1 MERSGRARPAEELA
15 WLAGVGLV
23 VIAVLLAPTVRHGY
37 RFALGPDVPVYLWW
51 TRVGASEGLSV
62 AGLRPGSPALIAVLA
77 GALHVPL
84 AAVTAGL
91 EAALGCATAVATAM
105 LVRAAAAMGGERRG
119 ARAAWVLGGALTGLF
134 TVHLA
139 GGYLA
144 NLAFAAPFVGATVC
158 LALRTPRSA
167 AAGALLLGGGGLAH
181 PQFFLVGAIVLVA
194 VALWSLLRREGRSGD
209 AVNVAL
215 ATLGGGAV
223 VGAGLLSMAIGPTL
237 LAVDTSRD
245 GFLRRAGMSETVRQA
260 YLDRFRFR
268 WARYVQWLALPL
280 AVLGSMRTS
289 GFARRVLVAWTA
301 LVVIGAPV
309 GLLTGWYPADRLIT
323 FGFSVPALAGVG
335 VAAIWLW
342 LERRAWLAT
351 VVAAALFAFMAAGA
365 LIVWNR
371 QLPYISRAEVDQVT
385 MAARIA
391 QAAAPD
397 APMVFIVDDKD
408 ATASFLATRA
418 ANVIRAAVPPGR
430 AADVYVYVG
439 IASSLFAR
447 EPTVRAREEY
457 DALSRLYLSDMP
469 EGPATVFLLS
479 SFDQGNVS
487 TDDPHLYAWG
497 GGVSSSVAPGDV
509 GTHLAPAHDPLRPS
523 SAVQIVLTTFAIL
536 GLCGAI
542 GFGWARWSGLDM
554 VAAAAIAPAFGVA
567 ALALCGVALERLGLT
582 LSGSGG
588 PAVVTL
594 LAAGFGYALLVVQRP
609 AVAPPAPSVEEQP
622 GE

>member
-1 MERSGRARPAEELA
+1 MEGSGPARPAKELA

-23 VIAVLLAPTVRHGY
+23 VIAVLLAPTFRHGY

-51 TRVGASEGLSV
+51 TRVGASQGLSV
-62 AGLRPGSPALIAVLA
+62 VGQRPGSPALIAVLA
-77 GALHVPL
+77 GVLHVPIS
-84 AAVTAGL
+84 AVTAGL

-119 ARAAWVLGGALTGLF
+119 ARAAWVLGGVLTGLF

-158 LALRTPRSA
+158 LALRTRRSA
-167 AAGALLLGGGGLAH
+167 VAGALLLGGGGLAH
-181 PQFFLVGAIVLVA
+181 PQFFLVGAIVLAA

-223 VGAGLLSMAIGPTL
+223 VGAGLLSMAMGPTL

-245 GFLRRAGMSETVRQA
+245 SFLRRAGMSATLKEA

-268 WARYVQWLALPL
+268 WARYVLWLALPL

-335 VAAIWLW
+335 VVAVWLW

-351 VVAAALFAFMAAGA
+351 VVAAALFGLMAAGA
-365 LIVWNR
+365 LIAWNR
-371 QLPYISRAEVDQVT
+371 QLPYISRTEVDQVT

-391 QAAAPD
+391 QAAAPR
-397 APMVFIVDDKD
+397 APMVFIVDDHD
-408 ATASFLATRA
+408 GTASFLATRA
-418 ANVIRAAVPPGR
+418 ANVIRAAVPPDR

-439 IASSLFAR
+439 IASNLFAN
-447 EPTVRAREEY
+447 EPTIRGREEY
-457 DALSRLYLSDMP
+457 DALSRLYLSDIP

-479 SFDQGNVS
+479 SFDSGTVA
-487 TDDPHLYAWG
+487 DDPHLFAWG
-497 GGVSSSVAPGDV
+497 GGVSSSVAPGDL
-509 GTHLAPAHDPLRPS
+509 GTQLAPARDPLRPS

-536 GLCGAI
+536 GLCGAV
-542 GFGWARWSGLDM
+542 GFGWARWTGLDV
-554 VAAAAIAPAFGVA
+554 VAAAAISPAFGVA
-567 ALALCGVALERLGLT
+567 TLALYGVALERLGLP

-588 PAVVTL
+588 AAVVTL
-594 LAAGFGYALLVVQRP
+594 LAAAAGYGLLVVQRP
-609 AVAPPAPSVEEQP
+609 AVAPSAPSVDQEPSE
-622 GE
+622 

>member
-1 MERSGRARPAEELA
+1 MEGSGPARPAKELA
-15 WLAGVGLV
+15 WLAGVGLA

-51 TRVGASEGLSV
+51 TRVGASQGLSV
-62 AGLRPGSPALIAVLA
+62 VGQRPGSPALIAVLT
-77 GALHVPL
+77 GALHLPL
-84 AAVTAGL
+84 SAVTAGL

-119 ARAAWVLGGALTGLF
+119 ARAAWIVAGALTGLF

-158 LALRTPRSA
+158 LALGTRRSA
-167 AAGALLLGGGGLAH
+167 VAGALLLGGGGLAH

-223 VGAGLLSMAIGPTL
+223 VGAGMLSMAIGPPL

-245 GFLRRAGMSETVRQA
+245 GFLRRAGMSQTVQQA

-335 VAAIWLW
+335 VVAVWLW

-351 VVAAALFAFMAAGA
+351 VVAGAVFGLMAAGA
-365 LIVWNR
+365 VIAWNR
-371 QLPYISRAEVDQVT
+371 QLPYISVAEVGQVT

-391 QAAAPD
+391 EAAAPH
-397 APMVFIVDDKD
+397 APMVFIVDDHD
-408 ATASFLATRA
+408 ETASFLATRG
-418 ANVIRAAVPPGR
+418 ANVIRAAVPPDR

-439 IASSLFAR
+439 TSSNLFEDKA
-447 EPTVRAREEY
+447 TVRGQPEY
-457 DALSRLYLSDMP
+457 DELSRLYLSDIP
-469 EGPATVFLLS
+469 EGPKTVFMLS
-479 SFDQGNVS
+479 SFNHGSVVA
-487 TDDPHLYAWG
+487 DPRLYSWG
-497 GGVSSSVAPGDV
+497 DGVSSSVAPGQV
-509 GTHLAPAHDPLRPS
+509 GTQLAPAREPLRPS
-523 SAVQIVLTTFAIL
+523 SAMQIVLATFAIL
-536 GLCGAI
+536 GLCGAV
-542 GFGWARWSGLDM
+542 GFGWARWSGLDA

-567 ALALCGVALERLGLT
+567 ALALFGVALERLGLP

-588 PAVVTL
+588 PTVVAL
-594 LAAGFGYALLVVQRP
+594 LAGAAGYVLLIVQR
-609 AVAPPAPSVEEQP
+609 AAGSPPTPSLEQEP
-622 GE
+622 RE

>member
-1 MERSGRARPAEELA
+1 V
-15 WLAGVGLV
+15 WLAGVGLAV
-23 VIAVLLAPTVRHGY
+23 VAVLLAPTVRHGY

-51 TRVGASEGLSV
+51 TRVGASQGLSMV
-62 AGLRPGSPALIAVLA
+62 GQRPGSPALIAVLA

-84 AAVTAGL
+84 SAVTAGL
-91 EAALGCATAVATAM
+91 EAALGGATAVATAM
-105 LVRAAAAMGGERRG
+105 LVRAAGAMGGERRG
-119 ARAAWVLGGALTGLF
+119 ARAAWILAGVLTGLF

-158 LALRTPRSA
+158 LALRTRRSA
-167 AAGALLLGGGGLAH
+167 LAGALLLGGGGLAH

-215 ATLGGGAV
+215 ATLGGGGV
-223 VGAGLLSMAIGPTL
+223 VGAGLLSMAIGPPL

-245 GFLRRAGMSETVRQA
+245 GFLRRAGMSETVQQA

-309 GLLTGWYPADRLIT
+309 GLLTGLYPADRLIT

-335 VAAIWLW
+335 VVAVWLW

-351 VVAAALFAFMAAGA
+351 VVAGALFALMAAGA
-365 LIVWNR
+365 LIAWNR

-385 MAARIA
+385 MAAQIA

-397 APMVFIVDDKD
+397 APMVFIVDDRD
-408 ATASFLATRA
+408 GTASFLATRG
-418 ANVIRAAVPPGR
+418 ANVIRAAVPPDR
-430 AADVYVYVG
+430 AGDVYVYVG
-439 IASSLFAR
+439 SASNLFAH
-447 EPTVRAREEY
+447 EPTILGRDEY
-457 DALSRLYLSDMP
+457 DALSRLYLSDIP
-469 EGPATVFLLS
+469 DGPTTVFLLS
-479 SFDQGNVS
+479 SFDLGNVVA
-487 TDDPHLYAWG
+487 DDPHLFAWG

-509 GTHLAPAHDPLRPS
+509 GTQLGPAREPLRAS
-523 SAVQIVLTTFAIL
+523 SAAQIVLTTFAIL
-536 GLCGAI
+536 GLCGAV
-542 GFGWARWSGLDM
+542 GFGWARWTGLDV
-554 VAAAAIAPAFGVA
+554 VAAVAIAPAFGVA
-567 ALALCGVALERLGLT
+567 ALALFGVALERLGLP

-588 PAVVTL
+588 PTVMTV
-594 LAAGFGYALLVVQRP
+594 LAAASGYALLVVQRP
-609 AVAPPAPSVEEQP
+609 AVAPPAPSVEQEP
-622 GE
+622 RE

>member
-1 MERSGRARPAEELA
+1 MEGSGPARSAKELA
-15 WLAGVGLV
+15 WLAGVGLAIV
-23 VIAVLLAPTVRHGY
+23 AVLLAPIVRHGY

-51 TRVGASEGLSV
+51 TRVGASQGLSV
-62 AGLRPGSPALIAVLA
+62 VGQRPGSPALIAALA
-77 GALHVPL
+77 GVMHLPIS
-84 AAVTAGL
+84 AVTAAL
-91 EAALGCATAVATAM
+91 EAALGCAVAVATAM

-119 ARAAWVLGGALTGLF
+119 ARAAWILAGILTGLF

-158 LALRTPRSA
+158 LALATRRSA
-167 AAGALLLGGGGLAH
+167 SAGALLLGGGGLAH

-194 VALWSLLRREGRSGD
+194 VALWSLLRGERRSGD

-215 ATLGGGAV
+215 ATVGGGAV
-223 VGAGLLSMAIGPTL
+223 VGAGLLSMAIGAPPL
-237 LAVDTSRD
+237 VVDTSRD
-245 GFLRRAGMSETVRQA
+245 GFLRRAGMSDTVSQA

-309 GLLTGWYPADRLIT
+309 GLLSGWYPADRLIT

-335 VAAIWLW
+335 LVAVWLW
-342 LERRAWLAT
+342 LDRRAWLAT
-351 VVAAALFAFMAAGA
+351 VVAAALFSLMAAGA
-365 LIVWNR
+365 LIAWNR
-371 QLPYISRAEVDQVT
+371 QLPYITRAEVDQVT
-385 MAARIA
+385 EAARIA

-397 APMVFIVDDKD
+397 SPMVFIVDDHD
-408 ATASFLATRA
+408 GTASFLATRA
-418 ANVIRAAVPPGR
+418 ANVIRAAVPPDR

-439 IASSLFAR
+439 IASNLFAH
-447 EPTVRAREEY
+447 EPTLRGPDEY
-457 DALSRLYLSDMP
+457 DALSRLYLSDIP
-469 EGPATVFLLS
+469 EGPTTVFLLS
-479 SFDQGNVS
+479 SFDQGSVVA
-487 TDDPHLYAWG
+487 DDPHLYPWG
-497 GGVSSSVAPGDV
+497 GGVSSSVPPRDI
-509 GTHLAPAHDPLRPS
+509 GTELAPPREPLRAS

-542 GFGWARWSGLDM
+542 GFGWARWAGLDL
-554 VAAAAIAPAFGVA
+554 VAATAIAPAFGVA
-567 ALALCGVALERLGLT
+567 ALTLSGVALERLGLP

-588 PAVVTL
+588 PSVVTL
-594 LAAGFGYALLVVQRP
+594 LGAAPGYALLVAQRP
-609 AVAPPAPSVEEQP
+609 AVAPPVPSVEQEP
-622 GE
+622 HE

>member
-1 MERSGRARPAEELA
+1 MDGSGPARPTKELA
-15 WLAGVGLV
+15 WLAGVGLAV
-23 VIAVLLAPTVRHGY
+23 VAVLLAPTIRYGY

-51 TRVGASEGLSV
+51 TRVGASQGLSV
-62 AGLRPGSPALIAVLA
+62 VGQRPGSPALIAVLA
-77 GALHVPL
+77 GALHVPIS
-84 AAVTAGL
+84 AVTAGL

-105 LVRAAAAMGGERRG
+105 LVRAAGAMGGERRG
-119 ARAAWVLGGALTGLF
+119 ARAAWILAGVLTGLF

-158 LALRTPRSA
+158 LGLRTRRSTVA
-167 AAGALLLGGGGLAH
+167 AALLLGGGGLAH
-181 PQFFLVGAIVLVA
+181 PQFFVVGAIVLVA
-194 VALWSLLRREGRSGD
+194 VAVWSLLRREGSSGD

-215 ATLGGGAV
+215 ATLGGGAI
-223 VGAGLLSMAIGPTL
+223 VGAGVLSMAIGPPM

-245 GFLRRAGMSETVRQA
+245 GFLRRAGMTQTVQEA
-260 YLDRFRFR
+260 YVERFDYR
-268 WARYVQWLALPL
+268 WARYVQWLAMPL

-301 LVVIGAPV
+301 LVVIGAPI

-335 VAAIWLW
+335 VVAVWVW

-351 VVAAALFAFMAAGA
+351 VVAAVLFALMAAGA
-365 LIVWNR
+365 LIAWNR
-371 QLPYISRAEVDQVT
+371 QLPYISSTEVDQVT

-397 APMVFIVDDKD
+397 APMVFIVDQRDGN
-408 ATASFLATRA
+408 ASFLATRG
-418 ANVIRAAVPPGR
+418 ANVIRAVVPPDR

-439 IASSLFAR
+439 TASNLFAHV
-447 EPTVRAREEY
+447 PTILGRTEY
-457 DALSRLYLSDMP
+457 DALSRLYLSDIP
-469 EGPATVFLLS
+469 EGPTTVFLLS
-479 SFDQGNVS
+479 AFDQGNVA
-487 TDDPHLYAWG
+487 TDDPHLYPWG
-497 GGVSSSVAPGDV
+497 DGVSSSVAPGDV
-509 GTHLAPAHDPLRPS
+509 GTQLAPASEPLRPS

-536 GLCGAI
+536 GLCGAV
-542 GFGWARWSGLDM
+542 GFGWARWSGLDV

-567 ALALCGVALERLGLT
+567 ALALCGVALERMGLP

-588 PAVVTL
+588 PTVVVL
-594 LAAGFGYALLVVQRP
+594 LAAAAGYALLVVQRP
-609 AVAPPAPSVEEQP
+609 AVAPPAPSVQQEPRE
-622 GE
+622 

>member
-1 MERSGRARPAEELA
+1 MEGSGPARPAKELA

-23 VIAVLLAPTVRHGY
+23 VIAVLLAPIFRHGY

-51 TRVGASEGLSV
+51 TRVGASQGLSV
-62 AGLRPGSPALIAVLA
+62 VGQRPGSPALIAVLA
-77 GALHVPL
+77 GVLHVPIS
-84 AAVTAGL
+84 AVTAGL

-119 ARAAWVLGGALTGLF
+119 ARAAWVLGGVLTGLF

-158 LALRTPRSA
+158 LALRTRRSA
-167 AAGALLLGGGGLAH
+167 VAGALLLGGGGLAH
-181 PQFFLVGAIVLVA
+181 PQFFLVGAIVLAA

-209 AVNVAL
+209 AVNVTL

-223 VGAGLLSMAIGPTL
+223 VGAGLLSMAMGPTL

-245 GFLRRAGMSETVRQA
+245 SFLRRAGMSATLKEA

-268 WARYVQWLALPL
+268 WARYVLWLALPL

-335 VAAIWLW
+335 VVAVWLW

-351 VVAAALFAFMAAGA
+351 VVAAALFGLMAAGA
-365 LIVWNR
+365 LIAWNR
-371 QLPYISRAEVDQVT
+371 QLPYISRTEVDQVT

-391 QAAAPD
+391 QAAAPR
-397 APMVFIVDDKD
+397 APMVFIVDDHD
-408 ATASFLATRA
+408 GTASFLATRA
-418 ANVIRAAVPPGR
+418 ANVIRAAVPPDR

-439 IASSLFAR
+439 IASNLFAN
-447 EPTVRAREEY
+447 EPTIRGREEY
-457 DALSRLYLSDMP
+457 DALSRLYLSDIP

-479 SFDQGNVS
+479 SFDSGTVA
-487 TDDPHLYAWG
+487 DDPHLFAWG
-497 GGVSSSVAPGDV
+497 GGVSSSVAPGDL
-509 GTHLAPAHDPLRPS
+509 GTQLAPARDPLRPS

-536 GLCGAI
+536 GLCGAV
-542 GFGWARWSGLDM
+542 GFGWARWTGLDV
-554 VAAAAIAPAFGVA
+554 VAAAAISPAFGVA
-567 ALALCGVALERLGLT
+567 ALALYGVALERLGLP

-588 PAVVTL
+588 AAVVTL
-594 LAAGFGYALLVVQRP
+594 LAAAAGYGLLVVQRP
-609 AVAPPAPSVEEQP
+609 AVAPSAPSVDQEPSE
-622 GE
+622 